1 MTYCTCNSIGWAVL
15 WVATVGLTVLT
26 AAPASADQDAWR
38 KIPFPEALDEASVV
52 QERMATSA
60 QHAMILGNGD
70 INGLLYADGARLV
83 LRLTK
88 NDVWDAR
95 LDSKLDPPL
104 PTMKRIKEMTA
115 SGRIDGGGRAW
126 VLPEGSTWRGPDSYH
141 AHPYP
146 CPRACAVVRID
157 TGSVKPGWRC
167 IRQQG
172 GRNAFERRG
181 AEAVMSIEGRAD
193 ASNGYCF
200 SPLALT
206 TERYPRLRV
215 KISGTPN
222 AKFFI
227 DVIGPD
233 SQPIF
238 SSKWIVTPTAS
249 EERTFELPAGNKVG
263 SLILYTWTTDGKRAE
278 NRFRE
283 VTFEGPKGKIP
294 VDLTVTPPETCR
306 ARLDIRRAV
315 ANVLGMKAGLPKAQI
330 RALAGRNAFLIHT
343 ADNVTLEG
351 VKSDGIPEFSTGR
364 RDGAHWVTQ
373 DIPGDGDWPGM
384 RFAVALS
391 ADGKTGRKAVAIVTS
406 REAKDPISAAV
417 ALARETLKGDPIGVI
432 ASHEARW
439 QRFWSASGVDPGKGL
454 LRDTWYRNLYF
465 LRCVTKPGVI
475 CPGLFAGLIHDKPAW
490 HGDYH
495 TNYNIQQTLW
505 AAYVTNHPELA
516 EPYDRLV
523 REYLPR
529 ARWLAGKVFDCG
541 GAYYPHVLFAYEPPD
556 PTRCKG
562 PTGRQYIHHVWGFT
576 LGVNGFTAQ
585 PLWWHYKYAPNRD
598 LLEKVVYPVIRDV
611 AIFQAEFADTCRRD
625 RSGKVV
631 LGPSVSPEHWGWT
644 KGFDRNINGTFD
656 IAMFR
661 YMFQAAIEGAAT
673 LGRDKELVA
682 RWNQALAALPDYPAT
697 KGPDPIVV
705 DMQGAP
711 PITYNITVPAVPVFP
726 ADVVTWWSPEKQK
739 ALFART
745 IDSLRWN
752 GNNSS
757 IMLSVARARLSMPG
771 AAEWTRKTLAAR
783 YRPNG
788 TFGLNVVGSNINTY
802 GHYTEQF
809 ASTMAVSELLIQSVG
824 DIIRVF
830 PAWPKDTPARFV
842 DLRTQGGFLVSA
854 AQVDGAVR
862 ALRII
867 STVGGTLRLLSPW
880 PTIAVSRNG
889 ARSVPLKRDARGIV
903 ELDTRPGLQLV
914 FTAR

>member
-1 MTYCTCNSIGWAVL
+1 MTHCTYRLIGWTTLWSAAVGLAVL
-15 WVATVGLTVLT
+15 AV
-26 AAPASADQDAWR
+26 APASADQAAQH
-38 KIPFPEALDEASVV
+38 KIPFPKALDEAAVV

-70 INGLLYADGARLV
+70 INGLLHTDGSGLV

-95 LDSKLDPPL
+95 LDTKLDPPL

-115 SGRIDGGGRAW
+115 SGGLRGRI
-126 VLPEGSTWRGPDSYH
+126 LPEGSTWRGSTSYQAH
-141 AHPYP
+141 AYP
-146 CPRACAVVRID
+146 CPRACAVVRIG
-157 TGSVKPGWRC
+157 TGSPKPTWRC
-167 IRQQG
+167 IRRLG
-172 GRNAFERRG
+172 RRNAFERRG
-181 AEAVMSIEGRAD
+181 EVTVMSIEGKAG
-193 ASNGYCF
+193 ASNGYCL

-206 TERYPRLRV
+206 TDQYGRLRV
-215 KISGTPN
+215 KVSGTPN

-227 DVIGPD
+227 SVKGPGNKTV
-233 SQPIF
+233 F
-238 SSKWIVTPTAS
+238 SSEWIVTPTAS
-249 EERTFELPAGNKVG
+249 DDRTFDLPSGKEVR
-263 SLILYTWTTDGKRAE
+263 SLVLYTWTTDGKRAE
-278 NRFRE
+278 NRFGE
-283 VTFEGPKGKIP
+283 VTFEGGKGKFT
-294 VDLTVTPPETCR
+294 VDLTVAPRETCP

-315 ANVLGMKAGLPKAQI
+315 ANVLGTKAGLPKAQI

-343 ADNVTLEG
+343 GDDVTLEG
-351 VKSDGIPEFSTGR
+351 VKSADIPAFSTGR
-364 RDGAHWVTQ
+364 RDGVHWVTQ
-373 DIPGDGDWPGM
+373 DLPGDGDWPGM

-406 REAKDPISAAV
+406 REAKDPLSAAV
-417 ALARETLKGDPIGVI
+417 ALARETLKGDPIGTI
-432 ASHEARW
+432 ASHEERW
-439 QRFWSASGVDPGKGL
+439 QRFWSASGVDLGKGL

-475 CPGLFAGLIHDKPAW
+475 SPGLFAGLISNKPAW

-495 TNYNIQQTLW
+495 TNYNIQQTFW
-505 AAYVTNHPELA
+505 TAYVTNHPELA

-541 GAYYPHVLFAYEPPD
+541 GAYYPHTLIAYEPPD
-556 PTRCKG
+556 PAECKG
-562 PTGRQYIHHVWGFT
+562 PNGRQRIHHVWGFT
-576 LGVNGFTAQ
+576 QGVNAFTAQ
-585 PLWWHYKYAPNRD
+585 PLWWHYKYAPDRE
-598 LLEKVVYPVIRDV
+598 LLEKVVYPVVRDV
-611 AIFQAEFADTCRRD
+611 AVFQADFADTCKRD
-625 RSGKVV
+625 GAGKVV

-644 KGFDRNINGTFD
+644 KGFARNVNGTFD

-661 YMFQAAIEGAAT
+661 YMFNAAIEGATA
-673 LGRDKELVA
+673 LGRDEGLVA
-682 RWNQALAALPDYPAT
+682 RWKKTLAALPDYPTT

-726 ADVVTWWSPEKQK
+726 ADVVTWWSPQSQK

-771 AAEWTRKTLAAR
+771 TAEWVRKTLAAR

-788 TFGLNVVGSNINTY
+788 TFGLNVVGSGFNAH

-830 PAWPKDTPARFV
+830 PAWPKATPARFV

-854 AQVDGAVR
+854 AQANGAVR
-862 ALRII
+862 ELRIV

-880 PTIAVSRNG
+880 PVIAVSRNG

-903 ELDTRPGLQLV
+903 ELDTRGGEQLV
-914 FTAR
+914 FTTR